1 MLMLTI
7 FVLYLKYPFLVNL
20 VPKFIISFLKRNL
33 VSRIIEI
40 CRLNYGVCFICF
52 WLEIPCLGKFCA
64 KNQNCQFKLIFSTQI
79 NSNMKNSMKMLIFS
93 VFDKMY
99 PFSRNLFQ
107 KIKIVFDLNMQNL
120 MMIFFFFFPFQVKS
134 ILFWVNLVHKFKI
147 SKPVIIVSRNPPSFW
162 FPWSLALVCN
172 STVFIQNVICY

>member
-33 VSRIIEI
+33 VSQIIEI
-40 CRLNYGVCFICF
+40 CRLNDGVCFICF

-79 NSNMKNSMKMLIFS
+79 NSNMKNSMMTLIFS

-120 MMIFFFFFPFQVKS
+120 MMIFIIFFLFQVKS

-147 SKPVIIVSRNPPSFW
+147 SKPAIIVSRNPPSFW
-162 FPWSLALVCN
+162 FPWLLALVCN

>member
-1 MLMLTI
+1 MVMLTT

-20 VPKFIISFLKRNL
+20 VPKFVIAFLKRNL

-40 CRLNYGVCFICF
+40 CRLNDGVCFICF

-64 KNQNCQFKLIFSTQI
+64 KNQNCQFKLKFSTQI
-79 NSNMKNSMKMLIFS
+79 NSNMKNSMMMLIFS

-99 PFSRNLFQ
+99 PFLRNLFQ

-120 MMIFFFFFPFQVKS
+120 MMIFIFFFFF
-134 ILFWVNLVHKFKI
+134 FR
-147 SKPVIIVSRNPPSFW
+147 SKVFFSGLIWSTNSRSQSRQLLCHEIHPHFGFPGYQ
-162 FPWSLALVCN
+162 PWSA
-172 STVFIQNVICY
+172 TVPFLFKT